1 MSCRKGNGDLG
12 AVKALPIFAPMG
24 RLRTVTMVT
33 FLAWSATPASSRAQI
48 AAVNGLRDRIGA
60 RIARVA
66 GAEVAVR
73 CRGLATRDSLDIGA
87 NLDFHPASPT
97 KIPVMLPVPRATRAG
112 RLPVDQP

>member
-33 FLAWSATPASSRAQI
+33 FLAWSATPASSHAQN

-60 RIARVA
+60 RVARVG

-73 CRGLATRDSLDIGA
+73 FRGVARREFFARCA
-87 NLDFHPASPT
+87 NLGSH
-97 KIPVMLPVPRATRAG
+97 VAG
-112 RLPVDQP
+112 HHYGHV

>member
-33 FLAWSATPASSRAQI
+33 FLAWSATPASSHAQN

-60 RIARVA
+60 RVARVG
-66 GAEVAVR
+66 GAEVAVSFPGLP
-73 CRGLATRDSLDIGA
+73 RGGFPRNRADRGFPAASTLKISVLPEVLSAT
-87 NLDFHPASPT
+87 PT
-97 KIPVMLPVPRATRAG
+97 
-112 RLPVDQP
+112 